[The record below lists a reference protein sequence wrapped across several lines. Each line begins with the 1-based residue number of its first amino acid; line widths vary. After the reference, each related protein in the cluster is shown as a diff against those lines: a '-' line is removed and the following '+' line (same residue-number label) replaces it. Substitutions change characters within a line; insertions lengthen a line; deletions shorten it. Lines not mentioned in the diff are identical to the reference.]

1 MFEIKNLIYRDILH
15 IDHLL
20 LDRPI
25 TCIVGPS
32 GSGKTTLLR
41 HLNRLYTP
49 DSGTVLYNGASL
61 ETLDPVA
68 LRRQVVM
75 LGQTPVLYDG
85 TVADNLQIGLQFS
98 QRPPAPDYR
107 LSAVL
112 EQVGLSQ
119 ALDQYPDKLSGGE
132 RQRLCLARV
141 MLMDADTYLLDEP
154 SAALDKETEW
164 RVLEVLVD
172 FVQKRGKELVLV
184 THSEQISSRFPEG
197 IVRMDRGRTRGYE
210 R

>member
-41 HLNRLYTP
+41 HLNRLYAP
-49 DSGTVLYNGASL
+49 DSGSVLYNGAPL

-85 TVADNLQIGLQFS
+85 TIADNLQIGLQFS

-119 ALDQYPDKLSGGE
+119 APDQYPDKLSGGE

-141 MLMDADTYLLDEP
+141 VLMDADTYLLDEP